1 MGAVA
6 HIDDYKKGHYFKKEA
21 RGNLSWNGWEHNV
34 LLRNEGT
41 DATGKPQFTD
51 VAMALGADDIID
63 SRGIALFDMDHDG
76 DLDLA
81 ISHNPG
87 DIHPEGIAPGLLRN
101 DIGQQRNWLVVSLR
115 GTQSNRDGIGA
126 EVTIAADKARH
137 HRLSSAGSSYASQH
151 SRRLYFGLNQAER
164 VDRLTVRWPG
174 GKEESFENI
183 NANQLVVIT
192 EGQGI
197 ELKVLPK
204 LAPKSVAS
212 TKQNSPINGGPR

>member
-41 DATGKPQFTD
+41 DETGTPQFTD
-51 VAMALGADDIID
+51 VAMAVGADDVID

-87 DIHPEGIAPGLLRN
+87 DLHPEGITPGLLRN
-101 DIGQQRNWLVVSLR
+101 DIGQERNWLAVSLQ

-126 EVTIAADKARH
+126 EVTLAVDKARY
-137 HRLSSAGSSYASQH
+137 HRLVSAGSSYASQH
-151 SRRLYFGLNQAER
+151 SRRLYFGLDQATR
-164 VDRLTVRWPG
+164 VDVLTVRWPG
-174 GKEESFENI
+174 GKEETFENI

-192 EGQGI
+192 EGKGMVL
-197 ELKVLPK
+197 EELPK
-204 LAPKSVAS
+204 LAPRVVS
-212 TKQNSPINGGPR
+212 TKKNPPVSGGPR